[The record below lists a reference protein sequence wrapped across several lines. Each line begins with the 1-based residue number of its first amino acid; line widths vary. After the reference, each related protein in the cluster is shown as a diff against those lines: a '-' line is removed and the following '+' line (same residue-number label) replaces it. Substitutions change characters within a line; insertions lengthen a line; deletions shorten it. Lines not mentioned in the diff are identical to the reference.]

1 MAQKVVYAV
10 TSESQDFYSVLTRVS
25 AAALRMSNPD
35 VKIVVAS
42 DPQTYHALQS
52 GSDPLL
58 KEIDELIR
66 IETPPG
72 ESSFRNR
79 WVKTKLRSAI
89 EGKFLFLDSD
99 TLVKADISEI
109 FAIGADIAGA
119 ANHSARLYEE
129 QIWVEDRKAF
139 EAMGWDVHPEIYING
154 GVIFYNDT
162 DKACAFGE
170 EWHKLWRSSFEKLNR
185 YRDQPAL
192 NASLRSAQPELFIL
206 DNSYNAQFKV
216 YPSAAKNA
224 KILHYYSA
232 NNDETHTAFE
242 AIVKDVLHGGRL
254 TEAAI
259 SKLLKSEHP
268 WKNNTILGKILAR
281 RLLRQRNY
289 EGFAWDWLRST
300 GRWQIL
306 TGRQ

>member
-1 MAQKVVYAV
+1 MTQKVVYAL
-10 TSESQDFYSVLTRVS
+10 TSASEDFYSVLTRVS
-25 AAALRMSNPD
+25 AAALRASNPN

-42 DPQTYHALQS
+42 DPQTYQALQS

-58 KEIDELIR
+58 NEIDELIR
-66 IETPPG
+66 IETPSG

-79 WVKTKLRSAI
+79 WVKTRLRSAI
-89 EGKFLFLDSD
+89 DGKFLFLDSD

-109 FAIGADIAGA
+109 FAIDADIAGA

-139 EAMGWDVHPEIYING
+139 ETMGWEVHPEIYING

-162 DKACAFGE
+162 KKAFAFGE

-192 NASLRSAQPELFIL
+192 NASLKAAQPELFVL

-216 YPSAAKNA
+216 YPSVAKNA

-242 AIVKDVLHGGRL
+242 AAVMEVLHGGQL
-254 TEAAI
+254 TQAAI
-259 SKLLKSEHP
+259 SKMLKSEHP
-268 WKNNTILGKILAR
+268 WRNNTIWDRVLAR
-281 RLLRQRNY
+281 RLLRQRSY
-289 EGFAWDWLRST
+289 EGIAWSWLRKT
-300 GRWQIL
+300 HQ
-306 TGRQ
+306 